1 MTWFGDRLSR
11 RGATSDSASLEQH
24 PLSREEPRSA
34 GPEPEPALVLLATDA
49 AGSAARRVHC
59 FSEAQAAERFVEF
72 WYPERREN
80 SVLAY
85 WLLAAKP
92 DRRHGTDWGAK
103 LLLMIRDGMRRG
115 VVYAFSFTDIDD
127 VRAFLADEM
136 ERSLNPESVLLFWS
150 VPARIHADSAGR
162 AVLFPSALP
171 EGMAAGNHAVT
182 SLAEKEM
189 AANAL
194 RSR

>member
-24 PLSREEPRSA
+24 PLSRKEPRSA
-34 GPEPEPALVLLATDA
+34 GPEPEPALVLLAQDA
-49 AGSAARRVHC
+49 HGPAARRVHC
-59 FSEAQAAERFVEF
+59 FADAQAAERFVEF

-80 SVLAY
+80 SVLVY
-85 WLLAAKP
+85 WLLPARP
-92 DRRHGTDWGAK
+92 GRYHDTDWGAE
-103 LLLMIRDGMRRG
+103 LLLIVRDGARRG
-115 VVYAFSFTDIDD
+115 VVYAFSFTDWDD
-127 VRAFLADEM
+127 VREFLAGEM
-136 ERSLNPESVLLFWS
+136 DRGLDPESVLLFWA
-150 VPARIHADSAGR
+150 VPARIHTGSTGR

-182 SLAEKEM
+182 ALAEKEM